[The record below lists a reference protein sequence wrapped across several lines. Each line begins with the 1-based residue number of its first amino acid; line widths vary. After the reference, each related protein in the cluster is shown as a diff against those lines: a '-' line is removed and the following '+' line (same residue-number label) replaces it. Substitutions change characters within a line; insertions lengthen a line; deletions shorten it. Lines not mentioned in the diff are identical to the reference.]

1 MQICDKKINVL
12 LINNFENC
20 ADMFLRK
27 TLSIALLTA
36 ASSAVFAQGLVL
48 NNDDLRT
55 DLNWLNQQGV
65 INISTSTWP
74 LSGDE
79 IQRALSQ
86 AKVTHPAQQ
95 KVINSVLNALKAD
108 NDTVKVGAF
117 AGTDIK
123 DIPQAFGNNHKSQ
136 YEGSVE
142 FNAGGENWDAKI
154 RVNAEKD
161 PQIDSGHDANVEG
174 SYVAG
179 KLWNQWVVAG
189 QIPTWWGPGHDGSL
203 IRGDASRP
211 VYGVTMQRAVQ
222 DAFEN
227 KWLSWI
233 GPWQYQ
239 LFAGQLDDYK
249 AVPNAKLLGM
259 RVTARPV
266 PALEL
271 GASRTLQ
278 IGGDGQPNSF
288 KAYWNAIIGKDNGCT
303 NTDCIG
309 VDNPSNQLAGFDARL
324 HLQPLFNIPV
334 SVYGQYIGE
343 DEAGY
348 LPSKK
353 MYLAGAD
360 YSSIVKNM
368 PYQLYAEWADT
379 RTNGD
384 VKGISYSHHQYTDGY
399 YQHGFPLGH
408 AIGGDGQMYS
418 VGGDIRFDPMNRL
431 SGRAMVVKV
440 NESNLAINK
449 AFPKEDKIKAL
460 DLTWTHYIK
469 PDLPLK
475 INGWISDSDLE
486 GNDSGASIGIEIP
499 LERKM
504 FGF

>member
-27 TLSIALLTA
+27 TLSIALLAT

-117 AGTDIK
+117 AETDIK
-123 DIPQAFGNNHKSQ
+123 NIPQAFGDNQKSQ
-136 YEGSVE
+136 YQGSLE

-161 PQIDSGHDANVEG
+161 PQIDSGHDVNVEG

-179 KLWNQWVVAG
+179 KLWNQWIVAG

-249 AVPNAKLLGM
+249 AVPHAKLLGM

-266 PALEL
+266 PALEI
-271 GASRTLQ
+271 GASRAIQ
-278 IGGDGQPNSF
+278 IGGDGQPDSF
-288 KAYWNAIIGKDNGCT
+288 KAYWNAVIGKDNGCT
-303 NTDCIG
+303 ENSC
-309 VDNPSNQLAGFDARL
+309 VREDNASNQLAGFDARL
-324 HLQPLFNIPV
+324 QLQTLFNIPV

-343 DEAGY
+343 DEAGG

-360 YSSIVKNM
+360 YSSMINNM
-368 PYQLYAEWADT
+368 PYQIYAEWADT

-384 VKGISYSHHQYTDGY
+384 VRGISYNHHQYTDGY

-408 AIGGDGQMYS
+408 AMGGDGQMYS
-418 VGGDIRFDPMNRL
+418 VGGDIRFDVMNRL

-440 NESNLAINK
+440 NQSNLAINK
-449 AFPKEDKIKAL
+449 AFPKDDEIKAL

-475 INGWISDSDLE
+475 INGWVSDSDLE
-486 GNDSGASIGIEIP
+486 GNDAGASIGVEIP

>member
-1 MQICDKKINVL
+1 
-12 LINNFENC
+12 
-20 ADMFLRK
+20 MFLRK
-27 TLSIALLTA
+27 TLSIALLAT

-117 AGTDIK
+117 AETDIK
-123 DIPQAFGNNHKSQ
+123 NIPQAFGDNQKSQ
-136 YEGSVE
+136 YQGSLE

-161 PQIDSGHDANVEG
+161 PQIDSGHDVNVEG

-179 KLWNQWVVAG
+179 KLWNQWLVAG

-211 VYGVTMQRAVQ
+211 VYGVTAQRAVQ
-222 DAFEN
+222 NAFET

-239 LFAGQLDDYK
+239 AFAGQLDDYK
-249 AVPNAKLLGM
+249 AVPHAKLLGL
-259 RVTARPV
+259 RLTARPL
-266 PALEL
+266 PYLEL

-278 IGGDGQPNSF
+278 WGGEGRSESWDSL
-288 KAYWNAIIGKDNGCT
+288 WNAIKGNDNVY
-303 NTDCIG
+303 DS
-309 VDNPSNQLAGFDARL
+309 DEDRSNQIAGFDARL
-324 HLQPLFNIPV
+324 NLQSLIINAPV
-334 SVYGQYIGE
+334 GIYGQYVGE
-343 DEAGY
+343 DEAGL

-353 MYLAGAD
+353 MYLAGVD
-360 YSSIVKNM
+360 YSSSYNNM

-379 RTNGD
+379 RTNND
-384 VKGISYSHHQYTDGY
+384 VKGISYNHYVYKDGY

-408 AIGGDGQMYS
+408 AMGGDGQMYS
-418 VGGDIRFDPMNRL
+418 VGGDIRFDVMNRL

-440 NESNLAINK
+440 NQSNLAINK
-449 AFPKEDKIKAL
+449 AFPKDDEIKAL

-475 INGWISDSDLE
+475 INGWVSDSDLE
-486 GNDSGASIGIEIP
+486 GNDAGASIGVEIP